1 MKRIIHLGC
10 SFAVG
15 NGIPHYIQDLPDNI
29 APSVHNPI
37 KDYVKRAIKDFKIE
51 VKDQITCGSWLA
63 NRLHLKFR
71 NYGQNGQSNEAT
83 FRKLL
88 DLDLKDTFVLIGITS
103 GNRREGLTTRRQ
115 RQHWHTYKIVSVDEK
130 AGYKDLVFN
139 PWVNKSGQQEYK
151 PAIEEEE
158 QMRTLIQIIYMQNYL
173 KEKKVPF
180 LMFNALYNGFDRL
193 LTQECKAYANK
204 VDVKHFFKLKGSF
217 DECQHGWCLKEG
229 LTVSN
234 LDQHPNVQGQKAWGG
249 LLLNLAQEILNASR

>member
-88 DLDLKDTFVLIGITS
+88 DLDLRSKQQKLINQRPKAIGKVVL
-103 GNRREGLTTRRQ
+103 
-115 RQHWHTYKIVSVDEK
+115 D
-130 AGYKDLVFN
+130 
-139 PWVNKSGQQEYK
+139 
-151 PAIEEEE
+151 
-158 QMRTLIQIIYMQNYL
+158 
-173 KEKKVPF
+173 
-180 LMFNALYNGFDRL
+180 DRN
-193 LTQECKAYANK
+193 TM
-204 VDVKHFFKLKGSF
+204 
-217 DECQHGWCLKEG
+217 
-229 LTVSN
+229 
-234 LDQHPNVQGQKAWGG
+234 
-249 LLLNLAQEILNASR
+249 